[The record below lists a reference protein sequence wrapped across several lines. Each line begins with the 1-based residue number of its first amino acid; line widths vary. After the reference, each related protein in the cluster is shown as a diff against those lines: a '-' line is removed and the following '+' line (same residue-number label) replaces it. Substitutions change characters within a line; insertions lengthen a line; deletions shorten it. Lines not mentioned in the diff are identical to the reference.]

1 MTDCADSIMINS
13 MIASGRNDTNEIS
26 SIPDPHCSAD
36 MLRAVRGE
44 PCGNIPWA
52 PRMDLWYIALRERG
66 ELPEGLENADIVDI
80 AEHFGF
86 DCHAVRAD
94 YTRKRLPEERMFRS
108 LGFENHPDFPF
119 RLELEG
125 LPCDFTVDGEE
136 TILRVETS
144 AGVITDRVRYS
155 YDMRKRGI
163 SQPFKLEYPVE
174 ELEDLDR
181 VAELFEHLRIVP
193 DPLGYRAFH
202 DRVGETGLA
211 VAQGCNVASP
221 IHLLLHDLM
230 PMDRF
235 FFWYY
240 DHYDTLKRFEERL
253 TPFFDNLLEV
263 VSGCS
268 AETVYWGANYDRD
281 LTWPLF
287 FERDI
292 APWLNKAR
300 ERLHRSGK
308 KLVCHPDGESSGL
321 FDSYRLGRFDVA
333 ESVCAAPMTELDL
346 LSQRRGFGDEV
357 TIWGGIPS
365 VLLLPDSTGIGA
377 FEAHLSK
384 LESEMD
390 GLAPGR
396 SRLILG
402 VSDNVPPD
410 CDLGRL
416 EAVGAWAAGL

>member
-1 MTDCADSIMINS
+1 MTDRPDSIIMKAV
-13 MIASGRNDTNEIS
+13 MLS
-26 SIPDPHCSAD
+26 STPDNPCNPD

-44 PCGNIPWA
+44 PCENIPWA

-66 ELPEGLENADIVDI
+66 ELPAGLENADIVDI
-80 AEHFGF
+80 AAHFGF
-86 DCHAVRAD
+86 NCHAVRAD
-94 YTRKRLPEERMFRS
+94 YTRKWSPEARMYRG

-125 LPCDFTVDGEE
+125 LPCDFSVDGEE
-136 TILRVETS
+136 TTLTVETS
-144 AGVITDRVRYS
+144 AGTLSDRVRYS
-155 YDMRKRGI
+155 YEMRKRGI
-163 SQPFKLEYPVE
+163 SQPFKLKYPVE

-181 VAELFEHLRIVP
+181 AAELFEHLHIIP
-193 DPLGYRAFH
+193 DPQAYRRFH
-202 DRVGETGLA
+202 DRVGETGFA
-211 VAQGCNVASP
+211 VAQGCNVAAP

-240 DHYDTLKRFEERL
+240 DHYDALKRFEDRL
-253 TPFFDNLLEV
+253 TPFFEDLLEV
-263 VSGCS
+263 VAGCS
-268 AETVYWGANYDRD
+268 AEAVYWGANYDRD

-292 APWLNKAR
+292 APWLNQAR
-300 ERLHRSGK
+300 VRLHQSGK
-308 KLVCHPDGESSGL
+308 MLVCHPDGESSGL
-321 FDSYRLGRFDVA
+321 FDSYKLGRFDVA

-346 LSQRRGFGDEV
+346 ISQRRGFGDEV
-357 TIWGGIPS
+357 TMWGGIPS
-365 VLLLPDSTGIGA
+365 ILLLPGSTDTA
-377 FEAHLSK
+377 EFESYLEK

-390 GLAPGR
+390 ELAPGR

-416 EAVGAWAAGL
+416 EAVGAWAADL